1 MERLFK
7 VLVLRTTRKRLP
19 KSISLQSILVKC
31 SLSSLLSGESEP
43 SDIVRLTEQNRFG
56 IMHTQENDR
65 QREKKTMKTKYP
77 IIENAKRQAR
87 MIFKGI
93 AIPMLV
99 EIPDDRITEDTDYVY
114 GVTDQKRYVVSEK
127 VLKFNRTSL
136 KNIGKI
142 RKEKADPRYVGGED
156 TMIISVG
163 KPGSRERVDAL
174 RSQYE
179 AIAAYGEEISPFS
192 FKGEDE

>member
-1 MERLFK
+1 
-7 VLVLRTTRKRLP
+7 
-19 KSISLQSILVKC
+19 
-31 SLSSLLSGESEP
+31 
-43 SDIVRLTEQNRFG
+43 
-56 IMHTQENDR
+56 MHTQENDR
-65 QREKKTMKTKYP
+65 PKREKKMKTKYP

-114 GVTDQKRYVVSEK
+114 GVTDQKRYIVSEK
-127 VLKFNRTSL
+127 VVKFNRTAL
-136 KNIGKI
+136 KNLGKV

-156 TMIISVG
+156 TMIVPVG
-163 KPGSRERVDAL
+163 KPGSRERVEELAK
-174 RSQYE
+174 QYGAVAHLE
-179 AIAAYGEEISPFS
+179 LSAFS